1 MAYNNN
7 VITAPVSIND
17 VKQVLNANSYDLGTL
32 CIESSI
38 NMWAKKKPEGV
49 ASGLQSM
56 PVAILTDAMRQ
67 LNGYGI
73 RTLYQNGYGSLSSLV
88 TALRNNSV
96 RSMFEYIKPSG
107 GINSPY
113 RLTDFNGYYHGAQ
126 PPIWSPYNSG
136 DTLRV
141 NGDGTLQLYYYTN
154 VNGSDMELG
163 LKDLRFSQDA
173 NTFANYYFG
182 ILIWD
187 DSTRY
192 FGATQ
197 DHKMGSS
204 WQEGLD
210 VTLKG
215 VTQDNHTY
223 KMIPFFSTLPIDK
236 ETDSFSGT
244 IFPMEF
250 AKTEIKTGS
259 AADLVSISTWVFA
272 WSNDLSKIRLKW
284 AVENYRSAA
293 FNLIISSSNSY
304 VTVGTPSQQ
313 GTYGYWGVNV
323 NESIPAESSRQGEVI
338 IASNL
343 LVAQQDFI
351 RNGDSFVTITANR
364 PNAPYQYTGIVQMW
378 DPE

>member
-1 MAYNNN
+1 
-7 VITAPVSIND
+7 
-17 VKQVLNANSYDLGTL
+17 
-32 CIESSI
+32 
-38 NMWAKKKPEGV
+38 
-49 ASGLQSM
+49 
-56 PVAILTDAMRQ
+56 
-67 LNGYGI
+67 
-73 RTLYQNGYGSLSSLV
+73 
-88 TALRNNSV
+88 
-96 RSMFEYIKPSG
+96 
-107 GINSPY
+107 
-113 RLTDFNGYYHGAQ
+113 
-126 PPIWSPYNSG
+126 
-136 DTLRV
+136 
-141 NGDGTLQLYYYTN
+141 
-154 VNGSDMELG
+154 MELG

-173 NTFANYYFG
+173 STFANYYFG

-259 AADLVSISTWVFA
+259 AADIVSISTWVFA

-313 GTYGYWGVNV
+313 GTYGYWGVNL

>member
-1 MAYNNN
+1 MPYSNGK
-7 VITAPVSIND
+7 ITAPVSIYDVRRALNASAND
-17 VKQVLNANSYDLGTL
+17 VGRL
-32 CIESSI
+32 CAHQKI

-56 PVAILTDAMRQ
+56 PIGILTDAMRQ

-73 RTLYQNGYGSLSSLV
+73 QTLFQNGYGSLSSLV

-96 RSMFEYIKPSG
+96 RSMFEYIKPNG

-113 RLTDFNGYYHGAQ
+113 RLADFNGYYHGAQ

-141 NGDGTLQLYYYTN
+141 NSDGTLQLYYYTN
-154 VNGSDMELG
+154 VNGSDIELG
-163 LKDLRFSQDA
+163 LKDLRSSQDDS
-173 NTFANYYFG
+173 TFANYYFG

-187 DSTRY
+187 NSTRY

-215 VTQDNHTY
+215 VTQDTHTY
-223 KMIPFFSTLPIDK
+223 NMIPFFSTLPIDK

-250 AKTEIKTGS
+250 AKTEIKTGT
-259 AADLVSISTWVFA
+259 AADLVSISTWVYA
-272 WSNDLSKIRLKW
+272 WSNDLSKIYLRW
-284 AVENYRSAA
+284 SVENYRSSA
-293 FNLIISSSNSY
+293 FNLVISSSNSY
-304 VTVGTPSQQ
+304 VTVGNPAQQ

-323 NESIPAESSRQGEVI
+323 NESIPAESSRQGDVI

-351 RNGDSFVTITANR
+351 RNYDSFVTITANR
-364 PNAPYQYTGIVQMW
+364 PNAPYQYTGIVLMW